1 VLLRVEFAT
10 GTSPFSALNKNVIKG
25 LATGL
30 GAAALDMAAFETAV
44 AATMFK
50 SPVLEEE
57 GANNIAWNIVT
68 GTLVGGGIGGVLH
81 GVSMVH
87 GIKKAGK

>member
-1 VLLRVEFAT
+1 
-10 GTSPFSALNKNVIKG
+10 
-25 LATGL
+25 
-30 GAAALDMAAFETAV
+30 MAAFETAV

-87 GIKKAGK
+87 GIKKAGKVIDRELFPFRNINELDELLHLI